1 MREKILKELLDKHDV
16 EPKDGDY
23 EYIKRLAEDL
33 LDTRPKQMIYTFSKN
48 NAAFTIQEIVE
59 IKDDINN
66 INQKYIVFD
75 IETSKDETR
84 VTVVNYKN
92 WLKNE

>member
-1 MREKILKELLDKHDV
+1 
-16 EPKDGDY
+16 
-23 EYIKRLAEDL
+23 
-33 LDTRPKQMIYTFSKN
+33 MIYTFSKN